1 MNFDSLFLGGCKPP
15 NALKQSEFK
24 ESKVNY
30 GKIRVTIPLLHLVGG
45 LFCWGVVALG
55 VFWFVFGVLVGW
67 LVGCCWGGCF
77 LVCLVFS
84 LFFSEIQTWNL

>member
-45 LFCWGVVALG
+45 FAGALLHWEFFGLFLG
-55 VFWFVFGVLVGW
+55 FW
-67 LVGCCWGGCF
+67 LVG
-77 LVCLVFS
+77 
-84 LFFSEIQTWNL
+84 